1 MFSITMNVPT
11 DIRARSSRGLLPLTV
26 GLIAVLS
33 SARLWA
39 APPCE
44 PDFGGNIAKGRE
56 VAARL
61 CSTCHQL
68 DGKAVAP
75 LFPNLAGQGPEYL
88 LKQLKAFKAPTTGKP
103 LRPSAVMTPLV
114 AALSETDFVDLAA
127 YYSSLPPVSG
137 VPREPSRVELGREI
151 YTKGD
156 PAAGLPACVTC
167 HRPGG
172 SGIRPDFPRLAGQN
186 PEYVSEQLTTWM
198 SVRGK
203 PGKLMTLIVPHLS
216 AVEREAVADYVAQLH
231 SDSGLR

>member
-1 MFSITMNVPT
+1 MFSITMNYPT
-11 DIRARSSRGLLPLTV
+11 VRRLLPLAL
-26 GLIAVLS
+26 GLVATLG

-39 APPCE
+39 TPPCE
-44 PDFGGNIAKGRE
+44 PDFGGDAAKGRE
-56 VAARL
+56 IAARM
-61 CSTCHQL
+61 CSACHQL
-68 DGKAVAP
+68 DGKAIAP
-75 LFPNLAGQGPEYL
+75 SFPNLAGQGPEYL
-88 LKQLKAFKAPTTGKP
+88 LKQLKAFKTPATGKP
-103 LRPSAVMTPLV
+103 LRPSAVMSPLV
-114 AALSETDFVDLAA
+114 AALTETDFANLAA
-127 YYSSLPPVSG
+127 YYASLPPVSG
-137 VPREPSRVELGREI
+137 VPREPSRVDLGQKI

-186 PEYVSEQLTTWM
+186 PEYVSQQLTTWM
-198 SVRGK
+198 GVRGK

>member
-1 MFSITMNVPT
+1 MIYPT
-11 DIRARSSRGLLPLTV
+11 DLRARSSRGLLPLAV
-26 GLIAVLS
+26 GLIAMLS

-39 APPCE
+39 TPTCD
-44 PDFGGNIAKGRE
+44 PDFGGDTAKGRE
-56 VAARL
+56 IAARL

-68 DGKAVAP
+68 DGKAIAR

-88 LKQLKAFKAPTTGKP
+88 VKQLKAFKAPTTGKP

-114 AALSETDFVDLAA
+114 AGLSETDFVNLAA

-172 SGIRPDFPRLAGQN
+172 AGIRPDFPRLAGQN
-186 PEYVSEQLTTWM
+186 PEYVAQQLSTWM

-216 AVEREAVADYVAQLH
+216 AQAREAVADYVAQLH
-231 SDSGLR
+231 SDSALR